1 MNLYKAIKVAVVNH
15 QTLLAMI
22 LIQLSYAGMALISK
36 AAFNE
41 GMSPLVLNAYRQA
54 IATTVLVPF
63 AFLLERLVFLS
74 VHGFSCQSFPAIVGL
89 NFQKYSTFNFSQI
102 KIENV
107 THAEYRF

>member
-22 LIQLSYAGMALISK
+22 FIQLSYAGMALISK

-41 GMSPLVLNAYRQA
+41 GVSPLVLSAYRQA
-54 IATTVLVPF
+54 IAPIVLALF

-74 VHGFSCQSFPAIVGL
+74 VHGFSCQSFPAVIGL
-89 NFQKYSTFNFSQI
+89 NFQKYSNFSQM
-102 KIENV
+102 KIVNV